1 MRRDPFRRRP
11 FFTVRV
17 AVITVAAL
25 ALLAIGMWLG
35 GHPSWMPSPLRT
47 AFVNDSGSRL
57 MQDVVSL
64 LQRDYY
70 RPLST
75 DQLVNKGIAG
85 AVASLND
92 PYSHYFNP
100 GDYRT
105 FMNQSNPHLSGI
117 GVDVLPDSQGLR
129 IVGVFPG
136 SPAARAG
143 LTSGTLIVKGC
154 SRSLTGHSADID
166 SSLNR
171 GTAGT
176 PVTLTVVTTGR
187 RREVTMTRANIVV
200 PVASGRVISSHGVK
214 IGYVQLTSFTEGA
227 GSELQ
232 AQVKRVL
239 RAGARGLILDLRE
252 NGGGLLDQAV
262 AVASIFIPDGTI
274 VSTDGRS
281 QPRQVYLAKGGAIAS
296 HQPMVVLVDHGTAS
310 AAEIVTAALKDRHR
324 ALVVG
329 TRTYGKGV
337 FQEIDPL
344 PNGGALDFTVG
355 EYFTPDGQ
363 NLGGGGV
370 RRGKGVAPNVYAVDN
385 PRTHV
390 DEALQKA
397 EQTVA
402 REVR

>member
-1 MRRDPFRRRP
+1 MA
-11 FFTVRV
+11 RV

-25 ALLAIGMWLG
+25 VLVAIGMWLG
-35 GHPSWMPSPLRT
+35 GHPSWMPSPLRS

-70 RPLST
+70 RPVNP

-85 AVASLND
+85 AVASLDD

-100 GDYRT
+100 ADYRT

-117 GVDVLPDSQGLR
+117 GVDVLPDPRGLR

-143 LTSGTLIVKGC
+143 LTQGTLIVKVG
-154 SRSLTGHSADID
+154 SRSLAGHSADFN
-166 SSLNR
+166 SSLIR
-171 GTAGT
+171 GPAGT
-176 PVTLTVVTTGR
+176 PVTLTVVTAGKR
-187 RREVTMTRANIVV
+187 RKVTMKRANIVV
-200 PVASGRVISSHGVK
+200 PVASGRVISYHGVK

-232 AQVKRVL
+232 TQVKRVL

-262 AVASIFIPDGTI
+262 AVASIFIEDGTI

-281 QPRQVYLAKGGAIAS
+281 QPRQVYLAKGDAVAL

-337 FQEIDPL
+337 FQEINPL

-355 EYFTPDGQ
+355 EYFTPNGQ

-402 REVR
+402 HQVR

>member
-1 MRRDPFRRRP
+1 
-11 FFTVRV
+11 
-17 AVITVAAL
+17 
-25 ALLAIGMWLG
+25 
-35 GHPSWMPSPLRT
+35 
-47 AFVNDSGSRL
+47 

-70 RPLST
+70 RRVNTSE
-75 DQLVNKGIAG
+75 LVNKGIAG
-85 AVASLND
+85 AIASLDD

-100 GDYRT
+100 TDYHT
-105 FMNQSNPHLSGI
+105 FLNQSNPHLSGI
-117 GVDVLPDSQGLR
+117 GVNVLPDSQGLR

-143 LTSGTLIVKGC
+143 LTRGTLIVKVG
-154 SRSLTGHSADID
+154 SRSLAGHSAEFD
-166 SSLNR
+166 SSLIR
-171 GTAGT
+171 GPAGT
-176 PVTLTVVTTGR
+176 PVTLTVVTGAKR
-187 RREVTMTRANIVV
+187 RAVTMKRANIVV
-200 PVASGRVISSHGVK
+200 PVATGRIVVYHGVK
-214 IGYVQLTSFTEGA
+214 LGYVQLTSFTDGA
-227 GSELQ
+227 GAELRT
-232 AQVKRVL
+232 QVQRVL
-239 RAGARGLILDLRE
+239 HAGARGLILDLRE

-281 QPRQVYLAKGGAIAS
+281 QRRQVYLAKGDAIAV
-296 HQPMVVLVDHGTAS
+296 HQPMTVLVDHGTAS

-337 FQEIDPL
+337 FQEIQPL

-370 RRGKGVAPNVYAVDN
+370 RRGKGVQPNIYAPDH
-385 PRTHV
+385 PRTRV
-390 DEALQKA
+390 DEVLQRA
-397 EQTVA
+397 EQTA
-402 REVR
+402 AHEVR